1 MGRQKNAFDE
11 VLGKAM
17 YVTCGWLVGW
27 LVGTLLICVEE
38 NQRIIYHVEYTI
50 RTLFNQSYHF
60 SCNRVQVWERTLLDW
75 HCHKEWGLR

>member
-27 LVGTLLICVEE
+27 LVGRYFV
-38 NQRIIYHVEYTI
+38 
-50 RTLFNQSYHF
+50 
-60 SCNRVQVWERTLLDW
+60 D
-75 HCHKEWGLR
+75 LR

>member
-27 LVGTLLICVEE
+27 LFGRYFV
-38 NQRIIYHVEYTI
+38 
-50 RTLFNQSYHF
+50 
-60 SCNRVQVWERTLLDW
+60 D
-75 HCHKEWGLR
+75 LR